1 MEIYKGDA
9 TKAIFGSD
17 TTLTGGTLTI
27 QGTAGEIGDDKIV
40 VSDGSL
46 AMFANTSKLV
56 DIVNGKINIGPAAV
70 AGTAVTGNVRVEAGK
85 VFLYGD
91 DTNTFAQMS
100 SDGFEVTEDNVKKA
114 IFGPVTVLGSD
125 GSTAISGTSTVN
137 CIRIDGGNNLIS
149 IFKSNTQKATIGAS
163 GLSVFD
169 GHATNPVAVFGT
181 DATVGLDEAG
191 KSNVFVDSDGNVDI
205 RRGTEV
211 SASFGTTTTIGPT
224 TGQHVSID
232 SDSLDVKAGSTVLSS
247 FGADITLGEVDTN
260 KRNVFIDE
268 NVGVKIRNN
277 TTDIASFGSDVTLTG
292 GTITLNDGTR
302 NRLVIGSTSIAMT
315 DEAGNEQVKIED
327 ASGTP
332 TLTLGEVASN
342 QENIVID
349 PSNGVRLRT
358 NTTTH
363 AQLAGTEFVMGE
375 VASSKSNVQIT
386 AGTVNFRNNTDV
398 LFAITDDGQISG
410 SDFMIEKT
418 RLFGNGNDG
427 IITLEH
433 DNCAVSDGVGSAA
446 KSSTSLIVN
455 ERGENLCERTG
466 TTWFLKGDMYA
477 KDLTLNNDGTAVTL
491 NTSGSRLFVKST
503 LTIDSSCIIHN
514 DGNAGGN
521 GGNGGNDGDVAGTR
535 GSAGQGGA
543 GNSLAP
549 GTTGAQGGLGGTSS
563 STPNGRPGGGGGG
576 AGGTGGHVFIAARV
590 INNSGTIRSHG
601 GAGGNGG
608 NGGSV

>member
-1 MEIYKGDA
+1 M
-9 TKAIFGSD
+9 
-17 TTLTGGTLTI
+17 
-27 QGTAGEIGDDKIV
+27 
-40 VSDGSL
+40 
-46 AMFANTSKLV
+46 
-56 DIVNGKINIGPAAV
+56 
-70 AGTAVTGNVRVEAGK
+70 
-85 VFLYGD
+85 
-91 DTNTFAQMS
+91 
-100 SDGFEVTEDNVKKA
+100 
-114 IFGPVTVLGSD
+114 
-125 GSTAISGTSTVN
+125 
-137 CIRIDGGNNLIS
+137 
-149 IFKSNTQKATIGAS
+149 
-163 GLSVFD
+163 
-169 GHATNPVAVFGT
+169 
-181 DATVGLDEAG
+181 
-191 KSNVFVDSDGNVDI
+191 
-205 RRGTEV
+205 
-211 SASFGTTTTIGPT
+211 
-224 TGQHVSID
+224 
-232 SDSLDVKAGSTVLSS
+232 
-247 FGADITLGEVDTN
+247 GEVD
-260 KRNVFIDE
+260 
-268 NVGVKIRNN
+268 
-277 TTDIASFGSDVTLTG
+277 
-292 GTITLNDGTR
+292 
-302 NRLVIGSTSIAMT
+302 
-315 DEAGNEQVKIED
+315 
-327 ASGTP
+327 SG
-332 TLTLGEVASN
+332 
-342 QENIVID
+342 
-349 PSNGVRLRT
+349 
-358 NTTTH
+358 
-363 AQLAGTEFVMGE
+363 
-375 VASSKSNVQIT
+375 KSNVQIT

-535 GSAGQGGA
+535 GSAGHGGA

-608 NGGSV
+608 TGGSV